1 MAQQERNDA
10 FLSDMPVK
18 PAAIFWDMDGTLTD
32 SEPLW
37 EKATYEMS
45 EQLGRRL
52 TSQLRE
58 LTVGATFDDTFAL
71 CCKHAGYE
79 PQPGDAERYR
89 EKMFARAQELYATEL
104 RVFPGI
110 RDLLEQLHAD
120 GIPMLI
126 TTNTQRVVADPA
138 FEVIGLHYFVD
149 TICGDE
155 VPQGKPA
162 PDMYLE
168 AARRVGAYPSDCLV
182 LEDSTAGMNAAL
194 AAGCQVVGLPGAAFT
209 KVPEGAVRITELHDN
224 DHVEGATSADVYRWY
239 RQLRSR

>member
-1 MAQQERNDA
+1 MAEHIHDNCRDVNG
-10 FLSDMPVK
+10 PIK

-32 SEPLW
+32 SETLW

-89 EKMFARAQELYATEL
+89 ELMFARAQELYATEL

-110 RDLLEQLHAD
+110 TEVLEQLHAD

-126 TTNTQRVVADPA
+126 TTNTQRVVAEPA
-138 FEVIGLHYFVD
+138 FEVIGKHFFVD

-155 VPQGKPA
+155 VPKGKPA

-168 AARRVGAYPSDCLV
+168 AARRVGVDPVDCLV
-182 LEDSTAGMNAAL
+182 LEDSIAGMTAAL
-194 AAGCQVVGLPGAAFT
+194 AAGCQVVGLPGADFIE
-209 KVPEGAVRITELHDN
+209 VPEGAVHIGQLHDN
-224 DHVEGATSADVYRWY
+224 DHVEGATSADIYRWFM
-239 RQLRSR
+239 QLRHR